1 MSALRLTLTRRAAA
15 PFAARTPQRPS
26 RSFHSCRV
34 LAVGKESELRTSLAS
49 PQQNHPSRRGGEPRG
64 WSRTCADWV
73 GLGTA
78 DNENRGEEAE
88 AHKQDQLQ
96 KQKEGKGQWKGEL
109 ASESESM
116 IKADRNEMGNAAED
130 IEKLQEKTTE
140 LANEKKL

>member
-1 MSALRLTLTRRAAA
+1 MSALRLAFTRRAAA
-15 PFAARTPQRPS
+15 PFAARTAQRPS

-34 LAVGKESELRTSLAS
+34 LAVGKESELRRVLT
-49 PQQNHPSRRGGEPRG
+49 G
-64 WSRTCADWV
+64 V
-73 GLGTA
+73 GFGIA

-88 AHKQDQLQ
+88 AHKQDQLR

-116 IKADRNEMGNAAED
+116 IKADRNETGNAEED